1 MRPARWRLI
10 SRSCRNCSMAARQSD
25 STGGRAATQRTLC
38 IDHSVVTHEASWPA
52 LAHSLASGKL
62 RLALSLWNLVEIG
75 AASDKAQQ
83 RRRLTFLEKFNPL
96 WIVERVSIQKQEVQG
111 FLWKN
116 VFRAAPT
123 EPQVFTPH
131 LSVVDSY
138 HEGHKARI
146 GLTASQWIAGIDF
159 EGIEKRKDLAPNALK
174 FLQTVD
180 RQTLEDREDE
190 IFKPWIEPLLPTADP
205 DGRAL
210 TKVRGAELLIPIPR
224 ELDSPGDSRIRSAVI
239 QDGNQGGC
247 HGPGYCG
254 ADGIHGR
261 RGSRVC
267 ETSEGRC
274 AGATVVGDCGGARS
288 SLAGRQRSAGW
299 IGRRCGTG

>member
-1 MRPARWRLI
+1 
-10 SRSCRNCSMAARQSD
+10 
-25 STGGRAATQRTLC
+25 
-38 IDHSVVTHEASWPA
+38 
-52 LAHSLASGKL
+52 
-62 RLALSLWNLVEIG
+62 LWNLVEIG

-210 TKVRGAELLIPIPR
+210 TKVRGAELLNYCAEHRDEFFAWCKSLAVEDALTAARATTARKRKPQ
-224 ELDSPGDSRIRSAVI
+224 RSDGIDLMHAVI
-239 QDGNQGGC
+239 GLAYCDFFLARDGFVRTCSSHAIKALAPVRLAALFENT
-247 HGPGYCG
+247 
-254 ADGIHGR
+254 
-261 RGSRVC
+261 
-267 ETSEGRC
+267 ETLRDEL
-274 AGATVVGDCGGARS
+274 ATPPPA
-288 SLAGRQRSAGW
+288 
-299 IGRRCGTG
+299 T

>member
-1 MRPARWRLI
+1 
-10 SRSCRNCSMAARQSD
+10 MAARQSD

-210 TKVRGAELLIPIPR
+210 TKVRGAELLNYCAEHRDEFFAWCKSLAVEDALTAARATTARKRKPQ
-224 ELDSPGDSRIRSAVI
+224 RSDGIDLMHAVI
-239 QDGNQGGC
+239 GLAYCDFFLARDGFVRTCSSHAIKALAPVRLAALFENT
-247 HGPGYCG
+247 
-254 ADGIHGR
+254 
-261 RGSRVC
+261 
-267 ETSEGRC
+267 ETLRDEL
-274 AGATVVGDCGGARS
+274 ATPPPA
-288 SLAGRQRSAGW
+288 
-299 IGRRCGTG
+299 T